1 MPILNISD
9 NIEYQNILKD
19 NIYIIIIFSAGF
31 CKPCNE
37 IYPYMLE
44 LSDIYNNIKF
54 IKVDIQNNDDIE
66 DINNIV
72 TIPHFKFMKNNRE
85 IFSFSGANR
94 PTIIE
99 TINKLLNE

>member
-1 MPILNISD
+1 MPILNIS
-9 NIEYQNILKD
+9 NNSEYQNIL
-19 NIYIIIIFSAGF
+19 NNNTYVIIIFSAGF

-44 LSDIYNNIKF
+44 LSDIYNNITF
-54 IKVDIQNNDDIE
+54 IKVDIQKNDDIQ

-72 TIPHFKFMKNNRE
+72 TIHHIKFIKNNRE
-85 IFSFSGANR
+85 QFSFSGANK
-94 PTIIE
+94 PIIIE

>member
-19 NIYIIIIFSAGF
+19 NIYVIIIFSAGF

-72 TIPHFKFMKNNRE
+72 TIPHFKFIKNNRE
-85 IFSFSGANR
+85 QFSFSGANK
-94 PTIIE
+94 PIIIE

>member
-1 MPILNISD
+1 MPILNIS
-9 NIEYQNILKD
+9 NNSEYQNIL
-19 NIYIIIIFSAGF
+19 NNNTYVIIIFSAGF

-44 LSDIYNNIKF
+44 LSDIYNNITF
-54 IKVDIQNNDDIE
+54 IKVDIQKNDDIQ

-72 TIPHFKFMKNNRE
+72 TIPHFKFIKNNRE
-85 IFSFSGANR
+85 QFSFSGANK
-94 PTIIE
+94 PIIIE

>member
-9 NIEYQNILKD
+9 NIEYQNILKN

-44 LSDIYNNIKF
+44 LSEIYNNIKF
-54 IKVDIQNNDDIE
+54 IKVDIQKNDDIE

-72 TIPHFKFMKNNRE
+72 TIPHFKFIKNNRE
-85 IFSFSGANR
+85 LFSKSGANR

-99 TINKLLNE
+99 TINKLINE

>member
-31 CKPCNE
+31 CKPCSE

-54 IKVDIQNNDDIE
+54 IKV

>member
-19 NIYIIIIFSAGF
+19 NIYVIIIFSAGF

-72 TIPHFKFMKNNRE
+72 TIPHFKFIKNIR
-85 IFSFSGANR
+85 
-94 PTIIE
+94 
-99 TINKLLNE
+99 

>member
-9 NIEYQNILKD
+9 NSEYQKIL
-19 NIYIIIIFSAGF
+19 NNNTYVIIIFSAGF

-44 LSDIYNNIKF
+44 LSDIYNNITF
-54 IKVDIQNNDDIE
+54 IKVDIQKNDDIQ

-72 TIPHFKFMKNNRE
+72 TIPHFKFIKNNRE
-85 IFSFSGANR
+85 KFSFSGANK
-94 PTIIE
+94 PIIIE